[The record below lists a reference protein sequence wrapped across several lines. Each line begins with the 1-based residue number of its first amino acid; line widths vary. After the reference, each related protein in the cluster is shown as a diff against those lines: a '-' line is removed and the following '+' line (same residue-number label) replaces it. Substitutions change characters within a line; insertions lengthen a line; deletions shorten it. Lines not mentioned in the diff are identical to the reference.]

1 MNWKKEAADKL
12 RNYTARQQAVNN
24 ITAELHRLACKAV
37 SIRSA
42 TADGSPVQ
50 GGGSGREDA
59 ILNNLCRRQ
68 ELERQLEQV
77 QLWCSVV
84 DGALAVLTEQER
96 LVLDRFYI
104 HPSKGNLD
112 RYVKICVWR
121 KARCTPDEI
130 ARSIGSLQHYTD
142 SPNHKKSGKKPE
154 DFLKKAC
161 YTDTVRSWTC

>member
-24 ITAELHRLACKAV
+24 ITADLHRLACKAV

-112 RYVKICVWR
+112 RLCEDLCLEKSQVY
-121 KARCTPDEI
+121 AR
-130 ARSIGSLQHYTD
+130 RD
-142 SPNHKKSGKKPE
+142 SALHRFTTALYGFTES
-154 DFLKKAC
+154 
-161 YTDTVRSWTC
+161 

>member
-59 ILNNLCRRQ
+59 MLNNLCRRQ
-68 ELERQLEQV
+68 ELERQLKQV
-77 QLWCSVV
+77 ELWCSVV
-84 DGALAVLTEQER
+84 EGALAVLNEQER

-104 HPSKGNLD
+104 HPSKGNLE
-112 RYVKICVWR
+112 RLCQELGAEVATVYR
-121 KARCTPDEI
+121 KRDAALHRFTIALFGFDE
-130 ARSIGSLQHYTD
+130 Y
-142 SPNHKKSGKKPE
+142 
-154 DFLKKAC
+154 
-161 YTDTVRSWTC
+161 

>member
-59 ILNNLCRRQ
+59 MLNNLCRRQ

-104 HPSKGNLD
+104 HPSKGNLE
-112 RYVKICVWR
+112 RLCQELGAEVATVYR
-121 KARCTPDEI
+121 KRDAALHRFTIALFGFDE
-130 ARSIGSLQHYTD
+130 Y
-142 SPNHKKSGKKPE
+142 
-154 DFLKKAC
+154 
-161 YTDTVRSWTC
+161 

>member
-59 ILNNLCRRQ
+59 MLNNLCRRQ
-68 ELERQLEQV
+68 ELERQLKQV
-77 QLWCSVV
+77 ELWCSVV

-104 HPSKGNLD
+104 HPSKGNLE
-112 RYVKICVWR
+112 RLCQELGAEVATVYR
-121 KARCTPDEI
+121 KRDAALHRFTIALFGFDE
-130 ARSIGSLQHYTD
+130 Y
-142 SPNHKKSGKKPE
+142 
-154 DFLKKAC
+154 
-161 YTDTVRSWTC
+161 

>member
-59 ILNNLCRRQ
+59 MLNNLCRRQ
-68 ELERQLEQV
+68 ELERQLKQV
-77 QLWCSVV
+77 ELWCSVV
-84 DGALAVLTEQER
+84 EGALAVLTEQER

-112 RYVKICVWR
+112 RLCEDLCLEKSQVY
-121 KARCTPDEI
+121 ARRDSALHRFTT
-130 ARSIGSLQHYTD
+130 ALYGLSLIHI
-142 SPNHKKSGKKPE
+142 
-154 DFLKKAC
+154 
-161 YTDTVRSWTC
+161 

>member
-59 ILNNLCRRQ
+59 MLNNLCRRQ
-68 ELERQLEQV
+68 ELERQLKQV
-77 QLWCSVV
+77 ELWCSVV
-84 DGALAVLTEQER
+84 EGALAVLTEQER

-104 HPSKGNLD
+104 HPSKGNLERLCED
-112 RYVKICVWR
+112 LCLEKSQVY
-121 KARCTPDEI
+121 AR
-130 ARSIGSLQHYTD
+130 RD
-142 SPNHKKSGKKPE
+142 SALHRFTTALYGFIES
-154 DFLKKAC
+154 
-161 YTDTVRSWTC
+161 

>member
-59 ILNNLCRRQ
+59 MLNNLCRRQ

-84 DGALAVLTEQER
+84 EGALAVLTEQER

-104 HPSKGNLD
+104 HPSKGNLE
-112 RYVKICVWR
+112 RLCQELGAEVATVYR
-121 KARCTPDEI
+121 KRNAALHRFTIALFGFDE
-130 ARSIGSLQHYTD
+130 Y
-142 SPNHKKSGKKPE
+142 
-154 DFLKKAC
+154 
-161 YTDTVRSWTC
+161 